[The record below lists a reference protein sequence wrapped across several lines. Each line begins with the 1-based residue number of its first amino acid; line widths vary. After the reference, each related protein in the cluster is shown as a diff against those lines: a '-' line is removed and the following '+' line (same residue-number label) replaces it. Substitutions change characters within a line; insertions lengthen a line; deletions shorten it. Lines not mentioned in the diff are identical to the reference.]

1 MDEIRSGE
9 RGEVQSQSASRTRYL
24 IGTIHAHRP
33 RTVKD
38 SLSKVDRFTQF
49 WRGAKDI
56 EGKSDIALSNLST
69 RRDVEQVCY
78 I

>member
-1 MDEIRSGE
+1 MRSAAARE
-9 RGEVQSQSASRTRYL
+9 ARSSPSRPREHAIL
-24 IGTIHAHRP
+24 LGTIHAHRP
-33 RTVKD
+33 RTVKN

-69 RRDVEQVCY
+69 RRNVEQVCY